1 MSQRSR
7 TAPRT
12 PWPKLEITDDY
23 DYDPEEVKA
32 LPESVK
38 SGHLVEIKGQK
49 QYFYCNLCQVELN
62 SYVTMESHVVGEKHN
77 KRAKSY
83 ESQQDISGTN
93 VDPGQYIRLA
103 EQVKKEKKIPVR
115 LHAKLLEVKQP
126 IVGLKFITEIRAI
139 SDIEAEPFYECKLC
153 NNQGEAHGMV
163 NHVIG
168 RGHRERFL
176 TQKYHKDYS
185 AWGTAAFTE
194 YVETDAEND
203 LLEKSTVYTTVHSD
217 ELYPWNNGKAP
228 WCIERGG
235 TGHEPTYGRGSKF
248 GRNILGS
255 KIKDAKKATF
265 HVKDF
270 PEVTSPAVMDAYYEA
285 ALKIMEDVKK
295 FHMKSAKND
304 RDEEDIKTYHEL
316 LNANLRI
323 MRKIEN
329 EDNNDSGYSRGSGSS
344 RSRSRSRSPR
354 PTRRRSRS
362 RSPRRRS
369 RSPRDRR
376 QRDYSA
382 SPSPPPRRSR
392 YD

>member
-1 MSQRSR
+1 MSQRNR
-7 TAPRT
+7 ALPRT

-23 DYDPEEVKA
+23 EYDPEEVKA
-32 LPESVK
+32 LPESIK
-38 SGHLVEIKGQK
+38 SGHLIEIKGQK

-62 SYVTMESHVVGEKHN
+62 SYVTMESHLVGEKHN

-93 VDPGQYIRLA
+93 VDPGKYIRLA

-163 NHVIG
+163 NHVVG
-168 RGHRERFL
+168 RNHREKFL
-176 TQKYHKDYS
+176 TQKYRKDYS
-185 AWGTAAFTE
+185 SWGTTALQE
-194 YVETDAEND
+194 YVDTDREND
-203 LLEKSTVYTTVHSD
+203 LLATSSVYTTVHSD

-255 KIKDAKKATF
+255 GQDQNAKKAIF
-265 HVKDF
+265 HVQDL
-270 PEVTSPAVMDAYYEA
+270 PRIESLAVLDAYYEA
-285 ALKIMEDVKK
+285 FFKIMEDVKK
-295 FHMKSAKND
+295 FHRRSA
-304 RDEEDIKTYHEL
+304 RSAQDEEDIKTYHEL
-316 LNANLRI
+316 LNCNLRI
-323 MRKIEN
+323 ARKIEN

-344 RSRSRSRSPR
+344 RSRSRSPPR
-354 PTRRRSRS
+354 HRQDPY
-362 RSPRRRS
+362 
-369 RSPRDRR
+369 RR
-376 QRDYSA
+376 QRNFSP
-382 SPSPPPRRSR
+382 SPSPPPPRKSR